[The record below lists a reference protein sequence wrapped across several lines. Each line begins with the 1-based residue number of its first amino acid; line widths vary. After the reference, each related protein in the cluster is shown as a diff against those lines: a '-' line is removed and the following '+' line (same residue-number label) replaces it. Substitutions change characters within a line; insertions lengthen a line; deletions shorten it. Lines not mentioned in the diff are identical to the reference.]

1 MRERHNIVGTEVDR
15 PRPPIYASGD
25 SSLHVPK
32 RRTSARLIIYLLVGV
47 SCLGLIVAAVV

>member
-25 SSLHVPK
+25 SSLQVTK
-32 RRTSARLIIYLLVGV
+32 RRTSARWIIYLLVGA